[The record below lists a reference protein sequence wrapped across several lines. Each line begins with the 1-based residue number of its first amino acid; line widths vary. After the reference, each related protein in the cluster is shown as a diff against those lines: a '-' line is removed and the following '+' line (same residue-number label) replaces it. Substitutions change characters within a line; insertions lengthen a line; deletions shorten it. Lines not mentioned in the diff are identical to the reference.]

1 MYGGDTDAVPV
12 NSHEECRKM
21 CNEMSHC
28 KRWTYQLPA
37 TMGACDLKRAMA
49 EGKEYVANE
58 AVKLCFRYNTGFKNA
73 NKKKGREKGK
83 EIKVGK
89 VGVKRKLEG

>member
-1 MYGGDTDAVPV
+1 MPLVDMYGGDTDAVPV

-21 CNEMSHC
+21 CDEMSHC

-37 TMGACDLKRAMA
+37 TMGACDLKRAMD

-58 AVKLCFRYNTGFKNA
+58 DVNLCFRCNTGFQNS
-73 NKKKGREKGK
+73 NKQKCSEIGKKF
-83 EIKVGK
+83 IYHD
-89 VGVKRKLEG
+89 